1 MAEKHWSRW
10 ASIAEII
17 SSIAIFSTLIFIVIE
32 IRQNNS
38 LIEQNSLAIR
48 ESAIQGLDSGVLDIV
63 TLFSSSQETSAGGTR
78 RMRSYNPSESPVP
91 DEWETLDEQKR
102 IQLVMSF

>member
-1 MAEKHWSRW
+1 MPEKQWSKW

-17 SSIAIFSTLIFIVIE
+17 SSVAVLATLIFIVIE

-38 LIEQNSLAIR
+38 LIEQNSRAIR

-63 TLFSSSQETSAGGTR
+63 ITL
-78 RMRSYNPSESPVP
+78 
-91 DEWETLDEQKR
+91 
-102 IQLVMSF
+102 